1 MKKTVN
7 ANLGGRVFQIE
18 EDAYNMLETYI
29 RNISALF
36 QKEDPDGEIVQD
48 FEQRLGDLL
57 AESLYGEDAPVT
69 VEMTQSA
76 IRRLGPLEEIRDS
89 NEYSEGYAS
98 AGSETEAP
106 RYESQET
113 GSREAKTEPK
123 TDEAAGGSWRENHK
137 RFYRDPDDKWI
148 GGVLGG
154 LGALM
159 GIDPLLLRIL
169 FILLMFTPLSWVLIV
184 IYITFWIFIPK
195 AKTLEDKLRMEG
207 RPVSSSE
214 IWKKITEEASFAAG
228 AASDGLNRVSRALSR
243 NKDKGAEP
251 GATNAAGTAAPKKRS
266 RNDTIMYWVIGI
278 ALLLAVGFSI
288 FWLFDYVGS
297 GDFLNPGFSIF
308 GSSDYETNNFF
319 EGSGAV
325 LMVLFSISL
334 IFVIVMALIFLLFI
348 LPFGLIIRSKM
359 SGLLKFVVGL
369 IWLLVLG
376 LILNLLLFA

>member
-29 RNISALF
+29 RNIRALF

-48 FEQRLGDLL
+48 FEQRLSDLL
-57 AESLYGEDAPVT
+57 AESRYGKDAPIT
-69 VEMTQSA
+69 AEMTESA
-76 IRRLGPLEEIRDS
+76 IRRLGPLEEIRDNDDYPES
-89 NEYSEGYAS
+89 YAPG
-98 AGSETEAP
+98 ADAEEPRADNPEA
-106 RYESQET
+106 
-113 GSREAKTEPK
+113 EASEPK
-123 TDEAAGGSWRENHK
+123 SKESAGSWRETHK

-169 FILLMFTPLSWVLIV
+169 FILLMFTPVNWVLFV
-184 IYITFWIFIPK
+184 MYITFWIFIPK
-195 AKTLEDKLRMEG
+195 ARTVEDKLRMEG

-228 AASDGLNRVSRALSR
+228 AASDGLSKVSKALSR
-243 NKDKGAEP
+243 KKDNNPESEPTAE
-251 GATNAAGTAAPKKRS
+251 GTETAKKRN

-278 ALLLAVGFSI
+278 ALILAVGFSI

-297 GDFLNPGFSIF
+297 GAFLNPGAGFF
-308 GSSDYETNNFF
+308 GPSDYATDSFF
-319 EGSGAV
+319 EGIGSV
-325 LMVLFSISL
+325 LLLFFIVSLSI
-334 IFVIVMALIFLLFI
+334 VIVMALVFLLFI

-359 SGLLKFVVGL
+359 SGILKFVVGL
-369 IWLLVLG
+369 IWLLILGFILAAVLF
-376 LILNLLLFA
+376 I